1 MESFVAVFHIL
12 VAIVLISLVLI
23 QDTKSG
29 SIGGAFG
36 GGGSNSVLGAT
47 GATTLAQQMTRWV
60 AGIFALTCI
69 LLSIFSSRSTSSVL
83 DGANPT
89 PMAPVSA
96 PTSTNPATPEASA
109 PATAEPTAPA
119 AQPATPEAG
128 K

>member
-1 MESFVAVFHIL
+1 MESFIAVIHIL
-12 VAIVLISLVLI
+12 VALVLISLVLL

-60 AGIFALTCI
+60 AFVFAITCVM
-69 LLSIFSSRSTSSVL
+69 LSIFSSRSTSSVL
-83 DGANPT
+83 DGANAAA

-96 PTSTNPATPEASA
+96 PATTAPAETTTAPAAAAPAA
-109 PATAEPTAPA
+109 PATA
-119 AQPATPEAG
+119 PEAG